1 MRASWARGIAVG
13 VLLLVAAGLVVWRT
27 AGPEPASQP
36 DAPADEDVAA
46 APVES
51 TGEPAG
57 DPDAEDVAAGLA
69 DALPELREAPRGAW
83 VHVDM
88 KALQRT
94 IPNNL
99 YWAMAMPTKDE
110 ALIEWRREERTRW
123 NVEYGKVLSGTG
135 TEEEVTGYYAYRQRL
150 SNDYVEFA
158 GYVLA
163 HYGDKLSGQDKAL
176 LNLAMDMH
184 MVRLEEIPRQLAEA
198 QERRRQHEEARS
210 VWLAEQQAFEGT
222 PAAGK

>member
-1 MRASWARGIAVG
+1 MVLVIAGAVVYRRAVESQHPPS
-13 VLLLVAAGLVVWRT
+13 VATTDTPPDDVAL
-27 AGPEPASQP
+27 APESAPDEVA
-36 DAPADEDVAA
+36 DAPAI
-46 APVES
+46 
-51 TGEPAG
+51 G
-57 DPDAEDVAAGLA
+57 
-69 DALPELREAPRGAW
+69 DALPELRDPPRGAW
-83 VHVDM
+83 QHVDM
-88 KALQRT
+88 EALQRT
-94 IPNNL
+94 IPKNV
-99 YWAMAMPTKDE
+99 YWAIAMPTKDE

-135 TEEEVTGYYAYRQRL
+135 TEAEVNGYYAYRQRL

-198 QERRRQHEEARS
+198 QERRRQHEEARR
-210 VWLAEQQAFEGT
+210 VWLAEQRAFDGVDQ
-222 PAAGK
+222 PQN

>member
-1 MRASWARGIAVG
+1 MRGAWLRVVA
-13 VLLLVAAGLVVWRT
+13 LVALVVVAGVVAWRVVGRD
-27 AGPEPASQP
+27 GPPVEPNAESPPPSP
-36 DAPADEDVAA
+36 DDVAA
-46 APVES
+46 A
-51 TGEPAG
+51 G
-57 DPDAEDVAAGLA
+57 DTPGPEADDGSEDTS
-69 DALPELREAPRGAW
+69 DALPELRQAPRGAW
-83 VHVDM
+83 AHVDL

-135 TEEEVTGYYAYRQRL
+135 TEAEVTEYYAYRQRL

-163 HYGDKLSGQDKAL
+163 HYGDKLSAQDKAL

-198 QERRRQHEEARS
+198 QERRRSHEEARR
-210 VWLAEQQAFEGT
+210 VWLAEQEAFEGK
-222 PAAGK
+222 PAGQ

>member
-1 MRASWARGIAVG
+1 MRASWARGIAV
-13 VLLLVAAGLVVWRT
+13 AGLVVAVGALVWPT
-27 AGPEPASQP
+27 AEEKPSSPPEATA
-36 DAPADEDVAA
+36 DAPADDLAA
-46 APVES
+46 AP
-51 TGEPAG
+51 TEPADEPETDAAFG
-57 DPDAEDVAAGLA
+57 D

-99 YWAMAMPTKDE
+99 YWVMAMPTKDE
-110 ALIEWRREERTRW
+110 ALIEWRREERARW

-135 TEEEVTGYYAYRQRL
+135 TEDEVTGYYAYRQKL

-198 QERRRQHEEARS
+198 QERRRQHDEARR
-210 VWLAEQQAFEGT
+210 VWLAEQRAFEEA
-222 PAAGK
+222 PAAGQ

>member
-1 MRASWARGIAVG
+1 MAV
-13 VLLLVAAGLVVWRT
+13 LLVAVGALMWPIAEREPPAPPET
-27 AGPEPASQP
+27 AA
-36 DAPADEDVAA
+36 DAPAEDVAA
-46 APVES
+46 API
-51 TGEPAG
+51 EPAEDG
-57 DPDAEDVAAGLA
+57 DAAIGD

-99 YWAMAMPTKDE
+99 FWAMAMPTKDE

-135 TEEEVTGYYAYRQRL
+135 TEEEVNDYYAYRQKL

-163 HYGDKLSGQDKAL
+163 HYGDKLSAQDKAL

-198 QERRRQHEEARS
+198 QERRRQHDEARR
-210 VWLAEQQAFEGT
+210 VWLAEQRAFEEA
-222 PAAGK
+222 PAAGE